1 MWRDIT
7 LANRDALL
15 TEVDAYLV
23 QLQGIRA
30 MIADSDGAGLE
41 KIYANAQHARQ
52 QWAAAIEAA
61 ERKAN

>member
-1 MWRDIT
+1 M
-7 LANRDALL
+7 L

-41 KIYANAQHARQ
+41 KIYASAQHARQ